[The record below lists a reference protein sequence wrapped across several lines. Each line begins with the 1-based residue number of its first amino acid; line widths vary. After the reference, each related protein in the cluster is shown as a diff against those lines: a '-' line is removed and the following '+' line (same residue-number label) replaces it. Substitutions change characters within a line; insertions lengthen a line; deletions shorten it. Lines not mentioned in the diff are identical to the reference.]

1 MAVFENRSRPT
12 WRIAAAA
19 IATLFFCAAPQ
30 GSVSAREP
38 GAVRLFGTTEKASH
52 DLAQFTKWTG
62 VLLRYAEERALEEAP
77 CHGACPLQRWKRFL
91 AGLKGKGRLQQ
102 LDAVNT
108 YINQTPYETDW
119 SRYGVEDYWATPSEF
134 IGRSGNC
141 KDYAIAKYL
150 SLRHLGWDDRDLRL
164 LVLKEELRQEVH
176 AVLIAYVDGTAY
188 VLDNLSPQ
196 VLEHTAINHY
206 RPIYSINETTWYL
219 HEGWWPGGITVATER
234 RAEREHEEMEPP
246 ALSKSAP
253 AAAPPQERAR

>member
-1 MAVFENRSRPT
+1 MAFLENLSLRSG
-12 WRIAAAA
+12 RIAAAA
-19 IATLFFCAAPQ
+19 AAVLVVCAA
-30 GSVSAREP
+30 GSASAYEP
-38 GAVRLFGTTEKASH
+38 EAVRLFGTTEKASH

-62 VLLRYAEERALEEAP
+62 VLQRYAEERALEEAP

-91 AGLKGKGRLQQ
+91 AGLKGKDRRHQ

-108 YINQTPYETDW
+108 YVNQTRYETDW

-134 IGRSGNC
+134 LGRSGNC

-188 VLDNLSPQ
+188 VLDNLSPE

-219 HEGWWPGGITVATER
+219 HEGWWPGGIAVATER
-234 RAEREHEEMEPP
+234 RAEGEHKAMEAP
-246 ALSKSAP
+246 ALSNTAP
-253 AAAPPQERAR
+253 ASAPPQERAR